1 MKTQPPHRSTQKQ
14 PNGNATA
21 TTTAQL
27 KFNDNFEKG
36 LGEQHIRRT
45 RKLEKSSQ
53 NRLKGRSQNS
63 ALRIPTATTGT
74 AKSVDEDVEH
84 LSVTK
89 ANENHST

>member
-1 MKTQPPHRSTQKQ
+1 VKTQPPHRSTQKQ

-45 RKLEKSSQ
+45 RKLDKKFAKQ
-53 NRLKGRSQNS
+53 AQGQVAKQRSPN
-63 ALRIPTATTGT
+63 TNG
-74 AKSVDEDVEH
+74 
-84 LSVTK
+84 
-89 ANENHST
+89 NH